1 MNTISRALACLSLA
15 AVLSACG
22 PSSSPSADGSPAM
35 AALPQAV
42 VSVPVE
48 PVPQAAEGDAVA
60 ELMQR
65 ATQALQ
71 ADHLFE
77 PAGDNALELY
87 LAAIVRAE
95 AADEAATE
103 DGQRRNRRLSDALAS
118 DDRAAP
124 IRLAVGDILPYG
136 LVWVERAIQAEQFD
150 KAERVMALLERAQAG
165 SSSVQR
171 LRDQLAQAKVRLT
184 PAQVQAVAAMAEERR
199 QEPAAAAT
207 TQLAASPM
215 IETAEPTR
223 APATPAPPTPTAV
236 AALTPTN
243 TPPPARPL
251 VAQQTP
257 ARPVPTPRLLSQPS
271 LRYPTRAQRS
281 RIEGF
286 VEVSY
291 LIRRDGSTSEPKIL
305 SAEPEGIFDREAIR
319 IAEGLKFA
327 PLSEEIRG
335 EQRIDFRLAT
345 NN

>member
-1 MNTISRALACLSLA
+1 
-15 AVLSACG
+15 
-22 PSSSPSADGSPAM
+22 M

-95 AADEAATE
+95 AADEATTE
-103 DGQRRNRRLSDALAS
+103 DGPRRNRRLSDALAS

-150 KAERVMALLERAQAG
+150 EAERVMALLERAQAG

-171 LRDQLAQAKVRLT
+171 LRDQLAQAKARPT
-184 PAQVQAVAAMAEERR
+184 PVQVPVVAMLEERP
-199 QEPAAAAT
+199 QEPVAGPAT
-207 TQLAASPM
+207 ATQLAASPM

-223 APATPAPPTPTAV
+223 APARSAPPTPTAV

-243 TPPPARPL
+243 TLPPARPL

-257 ARPVPTPRLLSQPS
+257 ARPAPTPRLLSQPS